1 MVSISSSDVCVVGGG
16 VVGLAAAASLH
27 DRGIDVVCFDR
38 SEPGQG
44 QSAGRTRQFRHLHA
58 SAELI
63 ELAVRARQG
72 WLDWEGRFGRTLL
85 GSEGALR
92 AGGEPGELDALRA
105 AGVPAVALDPEPAQA
120 RLRVA
125 ALPGASFLWDPLA
138 GAIRA
143 SDTVQA
149 LSDWIGPRVSRAEVS
164 SIAIHADGASVDV
177 RTASG
182 VHRSARCLVCAGA
195 GTDRLVRPLGLE
207 VMQDRHAHL
216 RLAFRTRVAPSHPLP
231 CFSDRS
237 GQAGEQ
243 IYALSDLDDRY
254 AVGLAPVTTYP
265 AVEDLAVDVPAG
277 VSVAAQR
284 DRIVAYV
291 SRALPGL
298 DPEPVDAVL
307 RLTTTLPDHPEDGFE
322 VWRHGPVITVA
333 GPNLFKFAP
342 VIGERLAAAVTEQ
355 QRFDGLPRR
364 TLEIVRTAPG
374 PRHLSR

>member
-1 MVSISSSDVCVVGGG
+1 
-16 VVGLAAAASLH
+16 
-27 DRGIDVVCFDR
+27 
-38 SEPGQG
+38 
-44 QSAGRTRQFRHLHA
+44 
-58 SAELI
+58 
-63 ELAVRARQG
+63 
-72 WLDWEGRFGRTLL
+72 
-85 GSEGALR
+85 
-92 AGGEPGELDALRA
+92 
-105 AGVPAVALDPEPAQA
+105 ALDPARAQA
-120 RLRVA
+120 RLPVA
-125 ALPGASFLWDPLA
+125 ALPGGSLLWDPLA

-149 LSDWIGPRVSRAEVS
+149 LAGRIGPCVSRSEVS
-164 SIAIHADGASVDV
+164 SIAIHADGESVDV

-207 VMQDRHAHL
+207 VMQDRQAHL
-216 RLAFRTRVAPSHPLP
+216 RLAFRTRVAHPHPLP

-237 GQAGEQ
+237 GQAGDQ
-243 IYALSDLDDRY
+243 VYGLSDLGDRY

-265 AVEDLAVDVPAG
+265 AVEDLAVEVPAG
-277 VSVAAQR
+277 VTVTAQH

-291 SRALPGL
+291 RLGLPGL

-342 VIGERLAAAVTEQ
+342 VIGERLAAAVFDEQ
-355 QRFDGLPRR
+355 PFDGPLRPPS
-364 TLEIVRTAPG
+364 EIVRTAPG
-374 PRHLSR
+374 RRHLSR